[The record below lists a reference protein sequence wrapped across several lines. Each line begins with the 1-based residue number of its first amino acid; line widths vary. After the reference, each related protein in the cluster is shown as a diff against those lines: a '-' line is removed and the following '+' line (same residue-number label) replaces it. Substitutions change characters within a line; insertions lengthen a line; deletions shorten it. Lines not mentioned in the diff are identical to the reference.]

1 MKTRIAKGTQSPPGG
16 GLSGYREMPGAAE
29 DPIRNP
35 DGMFSGLTRRSAMA
49 DGAHVIVDGLPEHF
63 SRVKRRRGA

>member
-1 MKTRIAKGTQSPPGG
+1 M
-16 GLSGYREMPGAAE
+16 SGYREMPGAAE